1 MVKVLKDKQG
11 VKMPL
16 NDEEIIELFWG
27 RDERAIDETDYKY
40 RKYLFSITYNILH
53 DNFDCEECLNDAYL
67 GVWNAIPPT
76 KPRVLKSFLVAIT
89 RRTAI
94 KRYHKNFK
102 KSSIPSGMT
111 VSLCDLEDFI
121 TDDGDI
127 SESFD
132 AKRLGQTIS
141 EFVRSLSQRR
151 QFIFMSRYYI
161 AESIDSIASQL
172 RVSRSTVNKELA
184 AIKSALKER
193 LESEG
198 FII

>member
-1 MVKVLKDKQG
+1 MLKDKQG

-132 AKRLGQTIS
+132 AKKLGQTIS

>member
-1 MVKVLKDKQG
+1 MLKDKQG

-161 AESIDSIASQL
+161 AESIESIASQL

>member
-1 MVKVLKDKQG
+1 
-11 VKMPL
+11 
-16 NDEEIIELFWG
+16 
-27 RDERAIDETDYKY
+27 
-40 RKYLFSITYNILH
+40 
-53 DNFDCEECLNDAYL
+53 
-67 GVWNAIPPT
+67 
-76 KPRVLKSFLVAIT
+76 
-89 RRTAI
+89 
-94 KRYHKNFK
+94 
-102 KSSIPSGMT
+102 MT

>member
-1 MVKVLKDKQG
+1 MLKDKQG

-94 KRYHKNFK
+94 KRYHKNLK

>member
-1 MVKVLKDKQG
+1 MLKDKQG

-27 RDERAIDETDYKY
+27 RDERTIDETDYKY